1 MRRLGLVVGL
11 LVMTLIVGLLAY
23 TAGSRGDVS
32 RVLHGTV
39 YVGADQA
46 SAKVGSTYYAVPL
59 DVPWRDIQGTWHEG
73 GRPAC
78 LGSLGQ
84 SRPITFGAVAF
95 KREGL
100 LQQAVVWVDCSR

>member
-1 MRRLGLVVGL
+1 MRRLELAVGL
-11 LVMTLIVGLLAY
+11 LVMTLIVGFLAY
-23 TAGSRGDVS
+23 AAGSRGDVA

-59 DVPWRDIQGTWHEG
+59 DVPWRDIQRTWHEG
-73 GRPAC
+73 GRAAC